1 MSNPET
7 ITPTPAPASLDV
19 DRAKASLQ
27 QSLSRYATKQVGE
40 VSPSLQSDIDTLA
53 QTLMK
58 LEQTTYRIAAFG
70 LVSRGKSAVLNAL
83 VGEHVLETGP
93 LNGVTRFPR
102 SIPWSP
108 DGSLQ
113 IELIDTPGLD
123 EIDGEARGKMAAE
136 VVAQADLILFIIAG
150 DITQLEYQAL
160 CELRQAQKPLLLV
173 FNKSDLYPE
182 QERQTIY
189 QQLQNLGGDNASNE
203 LLQRLLS
210 ADEVVMV
217 AADPAPLQVRT
228 EYPDGT
234 TKTEWE
240 KPQAQIAPLKQKIQ
254 ELLDREGRSL
264 LAINA
269 LVQAR
274 SSEQNLAKNTLTAMQ
289 IDASKMVRRFAQYK
303 ALAVAANPI
312 AIFDVLGG
320 ALVDLAL
327 IFSLARLYNL
337 PTTKYELSKLFR
349 GVLFSA
355 ASLLLGELVT
365 SILFGVGKSAAL
377 VGAGFTPSAIP
388 GYLGAGGVQAAIAG
402 YGAYRVGGATQA
414 YLEAGSTWGQ
424 LGANTVIREILDRI
438 DDATIISRLK
448 DELMPTAVEAGDRGW
463 RIEDRD

>member
-1 MSNPET
+1 MTTDPET
-7 ITPTPAPASLDV
+7 ITPTPTPVSLDL

-27 QSLSRYATKQVGE
+27 HSLSRYATERVGK
-40 VSPSLQSDIDTLA
+40 VSPSLQADLNTLA
-53 QTLMK
+53 QTLAK

-83 VGEHVLETGP
+83 VGERVLEIGP

-102 SIPWSP
+102 SISWSP
-108 DGSLQ
+108 DGIVQ

-136 VVAQADLILFIIAG
+136 VVAQADLILFIIAS

-189 QQLQNLGGDNASNE
+189 QQLQQLGGDSTNNE

-240 KPQAQIAPLKQKIQ
+240 KPEPQIAPLKQKIQ
-254 ELLDREGRSL
+254 ELLEREGRSL

-274 SSEQNLAKNTLTAMQ
+274 SSERNLAKNTLTEMQ
-289 IDASKMVRRFAQYK
+289 IEASKLIWQFAQYK
-303 ALAVAANPI
+303 ALVVAANPI

-320 ALVDLAL
+320 ALVDIAL
-327 IFSLARLYNL
+327 IFSLAKLYNL
-337 PTTKYELSKLFR
+337 PTTKYELSKLFS

-355 ASLLLGELVT
+355 GSLLLGELIT
-365 SILFGVGKSAAL
+365 SILFGVGKSAAI
-377 VGAGFTPSAIP
+377 VGSGFDPSAIP

-402 YGAYRVGGATQA
+402 YGAYRVGNATQA
-414 YLEAGSTWGQ
+414 YLSAGSTWGK

-438 DDATIISRLK
+438 DDATIMARLK
-448 DELMPTAVEAGDRGW
+448 DELMPQPATNNDLATEKTTG
-463 RIEDRD
+463 